1 MSCHRDLGG
10 QTALL
15 RKDINRD
22 QEKEVQVIQAR
33 ELVLWLDIDLFCY

>member
-1 MSCHRDLGG
+1 M
-10 QTALL
+10 